1 MGISTRTRGRPFR
14 VAASVFLALFVFGV
28 TAPSFA
34 ASGDAKGSENS
45 SAPDHSNVGGQGK
58 GQGASAPVIA
68 PEQSSS
74 GDESTPS
81 TGGSSGD
88 ANADGGP
95 QPISNADENDGG
107 ANGQCPGA
115 TFCSTKDGSE
125 SKNGNGDGKAV
136 GKPCA
141 GCVGKADNKNPPGQ
155 SKHDHNKGYECDR
168 NKGIGKTNP
177 AHTGCKAK
185 PHEEK
190 PEEEKP
196 EEEKPEEEKPEEEK
210 PVPPVTP
217 PSEAPTEAPRA
228 PAFVAQPEAAP
239 AQGVLPQAGMGTL
252 ESTMG
257 LSGLAMLLGGL
268 ALLRRRV
275 TS

>member
-1 MGISTRTRGRPFR
+1 MGISKGTRGRPLS

-34 ASGDAKGSENS
+34 ASGDTKGSQNS
-45 SAPDHSNVGGQGK
+45 SAPDHSNVGGQGQGAEN
-58 GQGASAPVIA
+58 GQGAGAPVST
-68 PEQSSS
+68 PDQSGS
-74 GDESTPS
+74 GDDSSPS

-177 AHTGCKAK
+177 AHTGCKPK
-185 PHEEK
+185 HEEK
-190 PEEEKP
+190 PDEEKP
-196 EEEKPEEEKPEEEK
+196 DEEK

-217 PSEAPTEAPRA
+217 PTPPTEAPTEAPRA
-228 PAFVAQPEAAP
+228 PAFVAQPEEAAP
-239 AQGVLPQAGMGTL
+239 AEGVLPVTGMGTL
-252 ESTMG
+252 ETTMG
-257 LSGLAMLLGGL
+257 LAGTAMLLSGMV
-268 ALLRRRV
+268 LLRRRL
-275 TS
+275 TN

>member
-1 MGISTRTRGRPFR
+1 MGISKGTRGRPLS

-34 ASGDAKGSENS
+34 ASGDAKGGENS

-58 GQGASAPVIA
+58 GQGASAPVST

-88 ANADGGP
+88 ANAGGGP

-125 SKNGNGDGKAV
+125 SKNGNGGGKAV

-177 AHTGCKAK
+177 AHTGCKPK
-185 PHEEK
+185 PH
-190 PEEEKP
+190 
-196 EEEKPEEEKPEEEK
+196 EEKPEEEKPEEEK
-210 PVPPVTP
+210 PVPPVKPPGERPVTP
-217 PSEAPTEAPRA
+217 PAVAPTEAPRA
-228 PAFVAQPEAAP
+228 PAFVAKPEAP
-239 AQGVLPQAGMGTL
+239 AKGVLPVTGVGSL
-252 ESTMG
+252 ETTMG
-257 LSGLAMLLGGL
+257 LAGAGMLLSGIV
-268 ALLRRRV
+268 LLRRRV